1 MPETAHPGWYRIEL
15 AYHDEPSGTLG
26 VVELGNGLPFAVQ
39 RVFWLFGMPDAATM
53 RGDHTHEA
61 LQQVLFCARGSCT
74 ISVEN
79 REGTREEI
87 ELAHALRWLKDAT
100 ASRGGRVATVA
111 RALLRGTRDSDR
123 GLLAR
128 MDLAEPTKFADRL
141 RARLL
146 SLALRQAARR
156 RGPTSRTAARDP

>member
-1 MPETAHPGWYRIEL
+1 MPDTAHPGWYRIEL

-26 VVELGNGLPFAVQ
+26 VVEQGNGLPFAVQ

-53 RGDHTHEA
+53 RGDHAHEA

-87 ELAHALRWLKDAT
+87 ELAEHGPGLWLDGPVWRTMRHFSPDCALMVLCDRPYAED
-100 ASRGGRVATVA
+100 RVVRD
-111 RALLRGTRDSDR
+111 RAEFLRG
-123 GLLAR
+123 
-128 MDLAEPTKFADRL
+128 
-141 RARLL
+141 
-146 SLALRQAARR
+146 
-156 RGPTSRTAARDP
+156 